1 MAFTLVTPW
10 LDDMALTDMAALL
23 RGLPDS
29 RGLEVVVNDWGLLR
43 LIRREGI
50 PVEPVLGRLL
60 VRGGPVANAA
70 GGGAGIIPAGNLD
83 APGFL
88 ELLTSLG
95 VRRVETDGLAPP
107 PSVRVAGGP
116 VLTRHL
122 GVSFV
127 TLTRRCPW
135 RFDGSRWETGPCSR
149 PCLSG
154 LFTLAREDGLAVI
167 HDGNAQFVRTGDP
180 DMTGGGFDRV
190 VFHPVVVEEE
200 P

>member
-95 VRRVETDGLAPP
+95 VR
-107 PSVRVAGGP
+107 P